1 MNDVRIDLLKCKK
14 CNQCLKA
21 FESQVTCL
29 LDCSFWMFIAFVF
42 VVVSLSLCF
51 CWLGLVPGTLSPEG
65 AIIKNLKINIFDSE
79 MWQKLKVKSP
89 NVHC

>member
-1 MNDVRIDLLKCKK
+1 MNVRIDLLKCKK

-51 CWLGLVPGTLSPEG
+51 CWLGLVPGTLSPHLSDQLSQRSQVSGVASVSTLE
-65 AIIKNLKINIFDSE
+65 LLMSF
-79 MWQKLKVKSP
+79 
-89 NVHC
+89 